1 MKQLNDAFWD
11 ELLKVRG
18 EVNKVIQQARADKKV
33 GGSLEA
39 AVTLNTEPELVAK
52 LTALGDELRFVLFYL
67 RRYRC
72 RL

>member
-1 MKQLNDAFWD
+1 MNDAFWD

-18 EVNKVIQQARADKKV
+18 EVNKVIEQARADKKV

-39 AVTLNTEPELVAK
+39 AVTLYAVPELSAN
-52 LTALGDELRFVLFYL
+52 LTALATNYDLSVDL